1 MEDDEIMSVTLKAIK
16 REDHARSTTRNLRES
31 GQVPAVVYG
40 KDKETKSIAVN
51 SIELVKTVRDE
62 GRNAIISL
70 DIDSGNSVD
79 VMLHDYQMDDIKDEL
94 LHADFYIVNMGEAMD
109 VDVSIRLD
117 GDAPGVKDGGIMQ
130 QALYEAKLRVKPN
143 AIPEEI
149 VLDVSNMTMGD
160 IIIVADLP
168 KSSEYE
174 ILEDDDTTVAT
185 ILAPRTDDDVEGIEN
200 ENAEPELVGEVQKDK
215 NEE

>member
-1 MEDDEIMSVTLKAIK
+1 MSVTLKAIK